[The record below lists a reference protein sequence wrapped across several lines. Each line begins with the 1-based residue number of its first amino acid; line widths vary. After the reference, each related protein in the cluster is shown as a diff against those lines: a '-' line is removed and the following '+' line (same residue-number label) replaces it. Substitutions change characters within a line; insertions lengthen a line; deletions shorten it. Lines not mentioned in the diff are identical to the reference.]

1 MATRLKEKYLAE
13 AVPALTQKFGYKNPM
28 QVPKLEKIVINMG
41 LGDCKDNAKALESA
55 VEELSQIAGQ
65 KPLVTK
71 AKKSIA
77 NFKLREGM
85 NVGAKVTLRGDRMYD
100 FLERLTSLALP
111 RIRDFRGVP
120 ARGFD
125 RRGNYSMGLTE
136 QTIFPEIDPDSVK
149 QVQGMNITIVT
160 TARTDAHCK
169 QLLALLGMPFAVT
182 GSGDKQA

>member
-1 MATRLKEKYLAE
+1 M
-13 AVPALTQKFGYKNPM
+13 
-28 QVPKLEKIVINMG
+28 
-41 LGDCKDNAKALESA
+41 
-55 VEELSQIAGQ
+55 
-65 KPLVTK
+65 
-71 AKKSIA
+71 
-77 NFKLREGM
+77 
-85 NVGAKVTLRGDRMYD
+85 GAKVTLRGDRMYD